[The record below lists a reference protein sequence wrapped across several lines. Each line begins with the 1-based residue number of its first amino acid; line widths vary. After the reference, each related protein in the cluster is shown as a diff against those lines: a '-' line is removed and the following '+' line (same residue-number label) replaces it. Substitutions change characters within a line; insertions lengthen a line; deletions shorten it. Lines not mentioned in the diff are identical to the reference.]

1 MIERIQ
7 SLVTPE
13 QFSTVVQSLK
23 ESIGWAS
30 AESSHSPPREF
41 VDLLS
46 NYLATLH
53 FSFIHREAKV
63 RHSMNQMTGSLSNR
77 QREIMKLVV
86 LGMTN
91 KAIAETILMSEATVH
106 HEVSKIFKAFSV
118 VNRGELIDYVVNINN
133 IKAAATS
140 PPPPNLE

>member
-1 MIERIQ
+1 MIERLN

-41 VDLLS
+41 VDLLA

-63 RHSMNQMTGSLSNR
+63 RHSMDQMSGSLTNR

-91 KAIAETILMSEATVH
+91 KTIAETIMMSEATVH
-106 HEVSKIFKAFSV
+106 HEVTRILKAFFV
-118 VNRGELIDYVVNINN
+118 ENRGELIDYVAHEREIQE
-133 IKAAATS
+133 AS
-140 PPPPNLE
+140 PPSPS